1 MKSQSV
7 LMLLHRF
14 LSPPSR
20 RRGLKF
26 SYSLNLILKLL
37 VASFSEAWIEISYI
51 MDWDYEK
58 YVASFSEAWIEMRR
72 VACVCR
78 KLWSPPSRR
87 RGLKFPGKVE
97 DLPDEKVASFSE
109 AWIEIQSRS

>member
-1 MKSQSV
+1 
-7 LMLLHRF
+7 MLQ
-14 LSPPSR
+14 SPPSR
-20 RRGLKF
+20 RRGLKC
-26 SYSLNLILKLL
+26 LL
-37 VASFSEAWIEISYI
+37 DGMSSQQHH
-51 MDWDYEK
+51 
-58 YVASFSEAWIEMRR
+58 VASFSEAWIEMRR

-87 RGLKFPGKVE
+87 RGLKFPCKVE

>member
-1 MKSQSV
+1 MKLRFVSLSSV
-7 LMLLHRF
+7 TA
-14 LSPPSR
+14 
-20 RRGLKF
+20 
-26 SYSLNLILKLL
+26 
-37 VASFSEAWIEISYI
+37 V
-51 MDWDYEK
+51 
-58 YVASFSEAWIEMRR
+58 VASFSEAWIEMRR

-87 RGLKFPGKVE
+87 RGLKFPCKVE

>member
-1 MKSQSV
+1 
-7 LMLLHRF
+7 MLQ
-14 LSPPSR
+14 SPPSR
-20 RRGLKF
+20 RRGLKYDF
-26 SYSLNLILKLL
+26 IKHSINP
-37 VASFSEAWIEISYI
+37 F
-51 MDWDYEK
+51 

-87 RGLKFPGKVE
+87 RGLKFPCKVE

>member
-1 MKSQSV
+1 
-7 LMLLHRF
+7 MLQ
-14 LSPPSR
+14 SPPSR
-20 RRGLKF
+20 RRGLK
-26 SYSLNLILKLL
+26 YLMRVLICIL
-37 VASFSEAWIEISYI
+37 II
-51 MDWDYEK
+51 
-58 YVASFSEAWIEMRR
+58 VASFSEAWIEMRR

-87 RGLKFPGKVE
+87 RGLKFPCKVE

>member
-1 MKSQSV
+1 
-7 LMLLHRF
+7 
-14 LSPPSR
+14 
-20 RRGLKF
+20 
-26 SYSLNLILKLL
+26 
-37 VASFSEAWIEISYI
+37 
-51 MDWDYEK
+51 
-58 YVASFSEAWIEMRR
+58 MRR

-87 RGLKFPGKVE
+87 RGLKFPCKVE

>member
-1 MKSQSV
+1 MRRVACVCRK
-7 LMLLHRF
+7 LW
-14 LSPPSR
+14 SPPSR

-26 SYSLNLILKLL
+26 PCKVEDLP
-37 VASFSEAWIEISYI
+37 
-51 MDWDYEK
+51 DEK
-58 YVASFSEAWIEMRR
+58 VASFSEAWIEMRR

-87 RGLKFPGKVE
+87 RGLKFPCKVE

>member
-1 MKSQSV
+1 M
-7 LMLLHRF
+7 
-14 LSPPSR
+14 SPPSR
-20 RRGLKF
+20 RRGLKLRF
-26 SYSLNLILKLL
+26 VSLSS
-37 VASFSEAWIEISYI
+37 VTAV
-51 MDWDYEK
+51 
-58 YVASFSEAWIEMRR
+58 VASFSEAWIEMRR

-87 RGLKFPGKVE
+87 RGLKFPCKVE